1 MGSPLYTIENRLDS
15 QSQGIPSVRGV
26 ALTPDRDLER
36 LGDLQC
42 LAHHVLYLD
51 RHDARSSIQVRV
63 SLARVGC
70 KDDRNVGIWLNLLSV
85 RIGSGRHLKS
95 VVISFFS
102 IFHHQARCEIFMY
115 CQTSTKPLIA
125 PG

>member
-1 MGSPLYTIENRLDS
+1 MGSPLYRLESGRDS

-26 ALTPDRDLER
+26 PLTPDRDLER

-42 LAHHVLYLD
+42 LANHVRYLD
-51 RHDARSSIQVRV
+51 RHDAHLLKHGCRA
-63 SLARVGC
+63 ARVGC

-85 RIGSGRHLKS
+85 RNDSGRHLKS
-95 VVISFFS
+95 VVISFLS
-102 IFHHQARCEIFMY
+102 IFHRQARCDIFMNY
-115 CQTSTKPLIA
+115 QTSTKPLIA